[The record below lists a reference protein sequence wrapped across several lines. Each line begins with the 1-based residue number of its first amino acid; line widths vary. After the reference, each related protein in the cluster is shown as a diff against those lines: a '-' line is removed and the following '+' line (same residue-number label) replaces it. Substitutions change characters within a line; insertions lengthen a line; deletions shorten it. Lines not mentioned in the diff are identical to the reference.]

1 MENLSVLFGIALS
14 ADDDPSA
21 RTMACHAL
29 CACTCDNFPCPR
41 LSRNFLVFRDA
52 MKKKK
57 KTTNAI
63 SAGGSWI
70 RDPQAQSFLLDLLR
84 RTEAENGWP
93 WAFVMQ
99 RLSQDW
105 RLTVR

>member
-21 RTMACHAL
+21 RSMACHAL

-57 KTTNAI
+57 KKQLTQYPQAVPGFAI
-63 SAGGSWI
+63 PKRKASSWI
-70 RDPQAQSFLLDLLR
+70 FF
-84 RTEAENGWP
+84 AEQKLKMAGP
-93 WAFVMQ
+93 GP
-99 RLSQDW
+99 L
-105 RLTVR
+105 

>member
-1 MENLSVLFGIALS
+1 MLS
-14 ADDDPSA
+14 ALVRVIVIFLVRD
-21 RTMACHAL
+21 
-29 CACTCDNFPCPR
+29 
-41 LSRNFLVFRDA
+41 SRAFLVFRDIVFRDA
-52 MKKKK
+52 MK
-57 KTTNAI
+57 TQLTQSM

-93 WAFVMQ
+93 WTFVMQ
-99 RLSQDW
+99 KLSQDW

>member
-1 MENLSVLFGIALS
+1 MLS
-14 ADDDPSA
+14 A
-21 RTMACHAL
+21 
-29 CACTCDNFPCPR
+29 
-41 LSRNFLVFRDA
+41 LVRVIISLDRDSLGIFSSFRDA
-52 MKKKK
+52 MKN
-57 KTTNAI
+57 TTDST

-93 WAFVMQ
+93 WTFVMQ
-99 RLSQDW
+99 KLSQDW